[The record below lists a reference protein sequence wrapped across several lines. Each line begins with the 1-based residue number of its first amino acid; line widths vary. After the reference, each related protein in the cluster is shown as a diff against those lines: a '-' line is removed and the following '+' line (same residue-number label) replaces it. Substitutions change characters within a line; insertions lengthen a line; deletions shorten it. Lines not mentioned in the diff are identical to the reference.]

1 MIREF
6 ILCRSPGDLSSAA
19 ALPGKQLLCAT
30 APGARGGPEGT
41 WLFLVEL
48 SCQPMGLGLPGW
60 VHSRAWGW
68 NSWGGGDLLLERGFH
83 PGSGTC
89 PMEDAAGQLS
99 PGTRYGLALFPGR
112 AGRGRGHGQT
122 NPGAHLTRGE
132 CPLGRKKQLCGQKSK
147 KRTRA
152 RQCKERSSCVF
163 MLVQRRPFAGA
174 GSVLPSWTQELQGG
188 SGEQRSV
195 LVIQPE
201 TEQMWERKI
210 RAG

>member
-30 APGARGGPEGT
+30 APGARGGPAGT

-60 VHSRAWGW
+60 VHSCAWGW

-122 NPGAHLTRGE
+122 NPEAHLTRGK
-132 CPLGRKKQLCGQKSK
+132 CPLGRKKQLCGQKRK

-152 RQCKERSSCVF
+152 RQCKERSSWHCLCF
-163 MLVQRRPFAGA
+163 HALAEEIFCWSRICASLMDTGA
-174 GSVLPSWTQELQGG
+174 ASRVWGAEICPCHS
-188 SGEQRSV
+188 
-195 LVIQPE
+195 
-201 TEQMWERKI
+201 
-210 RAG
+210 A